1 MTEFKVGDLVGIHV
15 KSPTWGVTERKA
27 YEVIGVNVE
36 EDTVSG
42 VTIVDDVG
50 KQSSFHV
57 SHIYKIAEKK
67 TEPTDRVTQ
76 PSGGLSDHY
85 LADVKKPQRGGNPYQ
100 AECDD
105 IIFALNMTFDEG
117 EAFKAI
123 WRTCT
128 ARLGY
133 GKKDNTALYNAQ
145 KLVHRSN
152 RILQRAELEEGNE

>member
-1 MTEFKVGDLVGIHV
+1 MSDYEMVVKEMEKVEGFMFPNSELGEPVTKWENTFSVFDMLVE
-15 KSPTWGVTERKA
+15 KSLNDNVNNPPQCKEYPTH
-27 YEVIGVNVE
+27 
-36 EDTVSG
+36 
-42 VTIVDDVG
+42 
-50 KQSSFHV
+50 Q
-57 SHIYKIAEKK
+57 
-67 TEPTDRVTQ
+67 PT
-76 PSGGLSDHY
+76 GGLNNY
-85 LADVKKPQRGGNPYQ
+85 WLVDVKNPQRGGEPYQ
-100 AECDD
+100 AEADD

>member
-1 MTEFKVGDLVGIHV
+1 MSEFNIGDLVNIVGCSSCEGRLTVNRIGKTGSV
-15 KSPTWGVTERKA
+15 KDRSKDNDHKVYIA
-27 YEVIGVNVE
+27 VHFDE
-36 EDTVSG
+36 ENDWWW
-42 VTIVDDVG
+42 
-50 KQSSFHV
+50 FN
-57 SHIYKIAEKK
+57 EKDLELVATAK
-67 TEPTDRVTQ
+67 EQ
-76 PSGGLSDHY
+76 QSGGLNNY
-85 LADVKKPQRGGNPYQ
+85 WLVDVKNPQRGGEPYQ
-100 AECDD
+100 AEADD

-152 RILQRAELEEGNE
+152 RILQRAELEEGTK

>member
-1 MTEFKVGDLVGIHV
+1 MKQTYKPGDIIGVHV
-15 KSPTWGVTERKA
+15 KSRTWNVTEGKM
-27 YEVIGVNVE
+27 YEVIDVYGGGVDGVIIHD
-36 EDTVSG
+36 DTGELSM
-42 VTIVDDVG
+42 
-50 KQSSFHV
+50 FHS
-57 SHIYKIAEKK
+57 SHIYLAPDKE
-67 TEPTDRVTQ
+67 DGL
-76 PSGGLSDHY
+76 SGGLSDHY

-133 GKKDNTALYNAQ
+133 GKKGNTALYNAQ
-145 KLVHRSN
+145 KLVHRSK
-152 RILQRAELEEGNE
+152 RILQRAELTGEE